1 MQKAEVRTVFP
12 RNKIQDALNPIIPKQ
27 ELEETP
33 LSLLKELSNFRFI
46 GSRSQT
52 NKSRRRHRLKGERNM
67 SNVEALKTR
76 RSFYNINK
84 DILVSEET
92 ILNLIEETVK
102 YTPSAFNSESQRVVV
117 LLNEKHEQVWE
128 MVKAAIKKLV
138 PENEFKKSEDKI
150 NAFKAGYG
158 TILFFDDA
166 KTTEALIEK
175 FPLYKAN
182 FLRSGLSNKIG
193 MLQGNVWGWIVR
205 NGYRRFF
212 AAL

>member
-1 MQKAEVRTVFP
+1 
-12 RNKIQDALNPIIPKQ
+12 
-27 ELEETP
+27 
-33 LSLLKELSNFRFI
+33 
-46 GSRSQT
+46 
-52 NKSRRRHRLKGERNM
+52 M

-182 FLRSGLSNKIG
+182 FLKWAIEQNG
-193 MLQGNVWGWIVR
+193 MLQGNVWVGLSEIGIGASLQHYNELIEEQVKTAFNIDKSWTLQAQMPFGNIVTR
-205 NGYRRFF
+205 PDVKPKKSLSERMVV
-212 AAL
+212 LK

>member
-1 MQKAEVRTVFP
+1 
-12 RNKIQDALNPIIPKQ
+12 
-27 ELEETP
+27 
-33 LSLLKELSNFRFI
+33 
-46 GSRSQT
+46 
-52 NKSRRRHRLKGERNM
+52 M

-76 RSFYNINK
+76 RSFYNINR

-92 ILNLIEETVK
+92 ILSLIEETVK

-182 FLRSGLSNKIG
+182 FLKWAIEQNG
-193 MLQGNVWGWIVR
+193 MLQGNVWVGLSEMGIGASLQHYNELIEEQVKTAFNIDKSWTLQAQMPFGNIVTR
-205 NGYRRFF
+205 PDVKPKKSLSERMVV
-212 AAL
+212 LK

>member
-1 MQKAEVRTVFP
+1 
-12 RNKIQDALNPIIPKQ
+12 
-27 ELEETP
+27 
-33 LSLLKELSNFRFI
+33 
-46 GSRSQT
+46 
-52 NKSRRRHRLKGERNM
+52 M

-92 ILNLIEETVK
+92 ILSLIEETVK

-182 FLRSGLSNKIG
+182 FLKWAIEQNG
-193 MLQGNVWGWIVR
+193 MLQGNVWVGLSEMGIGASLQHYNELIEEQVKSEFNIDKSWTLQAQMPFGNIVTR
-205 NGYRRFF
+205 PDVKPKKSLSERMVV
-212 AAL
+212 LK

>member
-1 MQKAEVRTVFP
+1 
-12 RNKIQDALNPIIPKQ
+12 
-27 ELEETP
+27 
-33 LSLLKELSNFRFI
+33 
-46 GSRSQT
+46 
-52 NKSRRRHRLKGERNM
+52 M

-76 RSFYNINK
+76 RSFYNINR

-92 ILNLIEETVK
+92 ILTLIEETVK

-182 FLRSGLSNKIG
+182 FLKWAIEQNG
-193 MLQGNVWGWIVR
+193 MLQGNVWVGLSEMGIGASLQHYNELIEEQVKTAFNIDKSWTLQAQMPFGNIVTR
-205 NGYRRFF
+205 PDVKPKKSLSERMVV
-212 AAL
+212 LK

>member
-1 MQKAEVRTVFP
+1 
-12 RNKIQDALNPIIPKQ
+12 
-27 ELEETP
+27 
-33 LSLLKELSNFRFI
+33 
-46 GSRSQT
+46 
-52 NKSRRRHRLKGERNM
+52 M

-76 RSFYNINK
+76 RSFYNINR

-92 ILNLIEETVK
+92 ILSLIEETVK

-182 FLRSGLSNKIG
+182 FLKWAIEQNG
-193 MLQGNVWGWIVR
+193 MLQGNIWVGLSEMGIGASLQHYNELIEEQVKTAFNIDKSWTLQAQMPFGNIVTR
-205 NGYRRFF
+205 PDVKPKKSLSERMVV
-212 AAL
+212 LK

>member
-1 MQKAEVRTVFP
+1 
-12 RNKIQDALNPIIPKQ
+12 
-27 ELEETP
+27 
-33 LSLLKELSNFRFI
+33 
-46 GSRSQT
+46 
-52 NKSRRRHRLKGERNM
+52 M

-92 ILNLIEETVK
+92 ILSLIEETVK

-182 FLRSGLSNKIG
+182 FLKWAIEQNG
-193 MLQGNVWGWIVR
+193 MLQGNVWVGLSEMGIGASLQHYNELIEEQVKTAFNIDKSWTLQAQMPFGNIVTR
-205 NGYRRFF
+205 PDVKPKKSLSERMVV
-212 AAL
+212 LK

>member
-1 MQKAEVRTVFP
+1 
-12 RNKIQDALNPIIPKQ
+12 
-27 ELEETP
+27 
-33 LSLLKELSNFRFI
+33 
-46 GSRSQT
+46 
-52 NKSRRRHRLKGERNM
+52 M

-76 RSFYNINK
+76 RSFYNINR

-92 ILNLIEETVK
+92 ILSLIEETVK

-128 MVKAAIKKLV
+128 MIKAAIKKLV

-175 FPLYKAN
+175 FPLYKSN
-182 FLRSGLSNKIG
+182 FLKWAIEQNG
-193 MLQGNVWGWIVR
+193 MLQGNVWVGLSEMGIGASLQHYNELIEEQVKTAFNIDKSWTLQAQMPFGNIVTR
-205 NGYRRFF
+205 PDVKPKKSLSERMVV
-212 AAL
+212 LK

>member
-1 MQKAEVRTVFP
+1 
-12 RNKIQDALNPIIPKQ
+12 
-27 ELEETP
+27 
-33 LSLLKELSNFRFI
+33 
-46 GSRSQT
+46 
-52 NKSRRRHRLKGERNM
+52 M

-182 FLRSGLSNKIG
+182 FFKWAIEQNG
-193 MLQGNVWGWIVR
+193 MLQGNVWVGLSEMGIGASLQHYNELIEEQVKSEFNIDKSWTLQAQMPFGNIVTR
-205 NGYRRFF
+205 PDVKPKKSLSERMVV
-212 AAL
+212 LK

>member
-1 MQKAEVRTVFP
+1 
-12 RNKIQDALNPIIPKQ
+12 
-27 ELEETP
+27 
-33 LSLLKELSNFRFI
+33 
-46 GSRSQT
+46 
-52 NKSRRRHRLKGERNM
+52 M

-76 RSFYNINK
+76 RSFYNINR

-92 ILNLIEETVK
+92 ILSLIEETVK

-175 FPLYKAN
+175 FPLYEAN
-182 FLRSGLSNKIG
+182 FLKWAIEQNG
-193 MLQGNVWGWIVR
+193 MLQGNVWVGLSEMGIGASLQHYNELIEEQVKTAFNIDKSWTLQAQMPFGNIVTR
-205 NGYRRFF
+205 PDVKPKKSLSERMVV
-212 AAL
+212 LK

>member
-1 MQKAEVRTVFP
+1 
-12 RNKIQDALNPIIPKQ
+12 
-27 ELEETP
+27 
-33 LSLLKELSNFRFI
+33 
-46 GSRSQT
+46 
-52 NKSRRRHRLKGERNM
+52 M

-76 RSFYNINK
+76 RSFYNINR

-92 ILNLIEETVK
+92 ILSLIEETVK

-138 PENEFKKSEDKI
+138 PEDEFKKSEDKI

-158 TILFFDDA
+158 TILFFDDS

-182 FLRSGLSNKIG
+182 FLKWAIEQNG
-193 MLQGNVWGWIVR
+193 MLQGNVWVGLSEMGIGASLQHYNELIEEQVKTAFNIDKSWTLQAQMPFGNIVTR
-205 NGYRRFF
+205 PDVKPKKSLSERMVV
-212 AAL
+212 LK